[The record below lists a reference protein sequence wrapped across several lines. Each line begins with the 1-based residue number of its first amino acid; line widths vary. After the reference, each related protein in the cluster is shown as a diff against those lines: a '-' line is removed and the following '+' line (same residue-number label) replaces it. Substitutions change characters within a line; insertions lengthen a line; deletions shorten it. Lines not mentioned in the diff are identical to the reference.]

1 MIVELENVTK
11 TIKNSTVVDSVSL
24 RMESGSITGLRG
36 INGSGKTMLMR
47 LMSGLIKPTEGS
59 VSINGKVLWKDISFP
74 ERMGILI
81 ENPAFLDGYSALEN
95 LKLIAGVRGVIKEED
110 IKKTLATVNLDP
122 ESKKKYKKFSLG
134 MKQRLGI
141 AAAIM
146 EKPELLLLDEPTN
159 ALDASGVTLLK
170 EIVQERKK
178 EGALVVITCHDT
190 AILSELSD
198 EIYCLEEG
206 KIIDHM
212 VVTSSPDNESMPEPA
227 GQSGKG
233 VVLE

>member
-1 MIVELENVTK
+1 MVVVIENVTK
-11 TIKNSTVVDSVSL
+11 TIKNSTVVDSVSF

-47 LMSGLIKPTEGS
+47 LMSGLIKPTEGC
-59 VSINGKVLWKDISFP
+59 VSINGKILWKDISFP
-74 ERMGILI
+74 ESMGILI
-81 ENPAFLDGYSALEN
+81 ENPAFLDSYSALEN
-95 LKLIAGVRGVIKEED
+95 LKLIARVRGIAKEDD
-110 IKKTLATVNLDP
+110 IKQTLMTVGLDP

-146 EKPELLLLDEPTN
+146 EKPDLLLLDEPTN
-159 ALDASGVTLLK
+159 ALDASGVAMLK
-170 EIVQERKK
+170 EIVQERKN
-178 EGALVVITCHDT
+178 EGTLVVITCHDT

-206 KIIDHM
+206 KIIDHIT
-212 VVTSSPDNESMPEPA
+212 VPDNGSIPA
-227 GQSGKG
+227 PVSQNEKDA
-233 VVLE
+233 VIE